1 MKKYIASRL
10 VKLPLRESAR
20 ICRQSGRGGRE
31 QHLHED
37 PFERPLLLSHL
48 KLLLITSSG
57 KIRPRDILD
66 LAIKSRIRDFKNYLH
81 SEIMA
86 VKLRSRYHGRH
97 HAMTSWL

>member
-20 ICRQSGRGGRE
+20 IRRQSGRGGRE

-48 KLLLITSSG
+48 KLLLITCSG
-57 KIRPRDILD
+57 
-66 LAIKSRIRDFKNYLH
+66 ATMFGFNV
-81 SEIMA
+81 M
-86 VKLRSRYHGRH
+86 RH
-97 HAMTSWL
+97 PQRVSVPYQQ